1 MKTIKTIESR
11 LWFNGYSKREWG
23 YQLAL
28 GSKWLGYGVVL
39 FLVGGM
45 YKINIYKIVK

>member
-1 MKTIKTIESR
+1 MLKQIESR
-11 LWFNGYSKREWG
+11 FWVNGYSKREWG

-28 GSKWLGYGVVL
+28 GSKLLGYGVVL

-45 YKINIYKIVK
+45 SKINIYKIVK